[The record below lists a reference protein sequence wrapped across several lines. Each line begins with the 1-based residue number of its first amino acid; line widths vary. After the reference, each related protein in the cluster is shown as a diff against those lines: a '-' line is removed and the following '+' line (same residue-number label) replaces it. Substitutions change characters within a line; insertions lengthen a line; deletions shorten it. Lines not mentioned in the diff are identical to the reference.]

1 MSSTPCPTVH
11 HHSSG
16 AWGIL
21 GCGRLKQNRAAKLVQ
36 SIGGSASAGWQ
47 MARFVLYDIALSVVG
62 GGRGWKRMQNFPMMG
77 FRGMWTLRHM
87 EKDALLCK
95 RKPVK
100 MQPVNLSC
108 CSRRGHRHVLPR
120 AAAGE
125 MSSALP
131 AFVLS
136 AVLLSSYLCARAAVH
151 VLSPQ
156 PAEGGCWSPRRSGSR
171 RLRDVILLAQV
182 TQLVK
187 TRADC
192 PGVTPCPVLTL
203 LLPISFRVP
212 KVPPVRRMRFFFPF
226 FFEAHLELKSDWFTY
241 PCKVK
246 LLLLEIQQAPC
257 CGVAS
262 ILVETENTNTA
273 PCGTQSRQ

>member
-1 MSSTPCPTVH
+1 M
-11 HHSSG
+11 G
-16 AWGIL
+16 A
-21 GCGRLKQNRAAKLVQ
+21 
-36 SIGGSASAGWQ
+36 
-47 MARFVLYDIALSVVG
+47 
-62 GGRGWKRMQNFPMMG
+62 GRGWKRMQNFPMMG
-77 FRGMWTLRHM
+77 FRGMLTLRHV

-100 MQPVNLSC
+100 MQPVNLPC
-108 CSRRGHRHVLPR
+108 CSRHGHRHALPW

-131 AFVLS
+131 ASILS
-136 AVLLSSYLCARAAVH
+136 AVSLSSYLCARAAVH

-156 PAEGGCWSPRRSGSR
+156 PAEAGYCSPCWSGSR

-192 PGVTPCPVLTL
+192 PGVTPSPVLSL

-212 KVPPVRRMRFFFPF
+212 KVPPMRRTRFFSF
-226 FFEAHLELKSDWFTY
+226 F
-241 PCKVK
+241 
-246 LLLLEIQQAPC
+246 
-257 CGVAS
+257 
-262 ILVETENTNTA
+262 
-273 PCGTQSRQ
+273 